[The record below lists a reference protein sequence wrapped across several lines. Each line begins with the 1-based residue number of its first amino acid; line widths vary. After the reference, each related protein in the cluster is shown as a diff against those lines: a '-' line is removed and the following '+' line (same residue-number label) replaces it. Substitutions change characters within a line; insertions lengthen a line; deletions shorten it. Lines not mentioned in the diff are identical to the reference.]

1 MSVLQKACGYIGYA
15 LYATLLGGAV
25 TGLGTGVLM
34 PWRNRGSMVRV
45 IPQLQRTLTLAT
57 VILYFLFT
65 LIVLYRMKVSALTL
79 GW

>member
-1 MSVLQKACGYIGYA
+1 
-15 LYATLLGGAV
+15 
-25 TGLGTGVLM
+25 M

-57 VILYFLFT
+57 VILYLLFT
-65 LIVLYRMKVSALTL
+65 LIVLYRMKFSALTL